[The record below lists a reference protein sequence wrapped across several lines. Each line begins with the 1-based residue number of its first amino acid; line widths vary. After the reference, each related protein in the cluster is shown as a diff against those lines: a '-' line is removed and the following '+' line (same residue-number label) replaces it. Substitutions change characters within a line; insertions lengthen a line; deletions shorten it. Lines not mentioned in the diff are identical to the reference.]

1 MAGPTS
7 ANYVFLPWIRQ
18 GAAASIQAPDSLTS
32 AQAGVVS
39 VPVQLRVNDTD
50 DAGQQVR
57 LYGPGDV
64 VGIDPLQ
71 VVRTEPRHLAT
82 DFEPNY
88 FAAIDFD
95 QPDFPWLFTPAAA
108 GAKNRLRPWLCLVVV
123 RKQEG
128 VALNDDRSLP
138 LPLLEIRAP
147 ALPGRELPDLSE
159 SWAWAHAQV
168 TGSQRDA
175 GALKQALAGNPAL
188 TVSRLVC
195 SRRLDP
201 LTEYLACVVP
211 AFDLG
216 VKAGLGQPITP
227 EDEGA
232 LNPAWASGDQAPVKV
247 TLPVYVHWE
256 FRTSV
261 GGDFEALVR
270 LLQARKM
277 PSEAGKRLID
287 IGQPGFVIN
296 PPLPPGTTL
305 ELEGALRVTDAPDAV
320 WPDGTQTPLQ
330 AALKPILDAPA
341 KAQQDGATDPLLAPP
356 IYGRWHAARGTV
368 NTAPAEQTWLDE
380 LNLDPRTRATA
391 AFGTQV
397 IQEQQELLMA
407 SAWEQLGEIERV
419 NQLRRQAQLAREVNG
434 VYYTRHFSRFSE
446 ATLLNVVAPARS
458 RLVVEAPAAVSNTRT
473 RALLARQIEQSSLP
487 VNAVSAPLRR
497 LTSPRGA
504 VNARFQASGTSPG
517 GIVASLNL
525 HAIIPEERQA
535 GAVTIDQV
543 SDQASASLRPNIRF
557 ENITQTLS
565 SGPQLGRFKI
575 AAEDDDLGVLSAV
588 FPQLSGVSPV
598 GMPDSPEA
606 QAFRVAAKEH
616 MDYMVQRA
624 FLSFLTFSLLP
635 IDLPDTKTQVLQ
647 HLNPATTITARV
659 QASLQIEGSTEAQA
673 DPLEP
678 ILDAPSFPQPMY
690 EALRDLSQ
698 DTLFPGLENVPPN
711 TVTVLETNPAFIE
724 AFLVGLNTEM
734 GRELLWRNYPTDQ
747 RGTYFRQFWDALAE
761 AQPPD
766 IPPITSWGDGK
777 LGHQADSGEQ
787 LVLLIRGELLRRYP
801 NAVIY
806 AVAAVPRNGQLDLSA
821 RPEDESHP
829 VFRGTLMPDVTFLG
843 FNLTKETAMA
853 DPGWFFVI
861 QEQPT
866 EPRFGLDAAD
876 FTTPLP
882 LPALT
887 TWNDL
892 SWRYLADT
900 ETALEALLYAPAKA
914 TLPVLDNAEWGRN
927 AAHQAYITLQRPVRI
942 AIHAKDMIPT

>member
-1 MAGPTS
+1 MAGLTS
-7 ANYVFLPWIRQ
+7 ANYVFLPWVRQ
-18 GAAASIQAPDSLTS
+18 GAATSIQAPDSLTS
-32 AQAGVVS
+32 EQAGVVS
-39 VPVQLRVNDTD
+39 VPVRLRVNDTD

-95 QPDFPWLFTPAAA
+95 RPDFPWLFTPAAA
-108 GAKNRLRPWLCLVVV
+108 GPKNRLRPWLCLVVV

-128 VALNDDRSLP
+128 VALNDDRSRP

-159 SWAWAHAQV
+159 SWAWTHAQV
-168 TGSQRDA
+168 TGGQRDA
-175 GALKQALAGNPAL
+175 GALKQALAGDPAL
-188 TVSRLVC
+188 TVSRLVGP
-195 SRRLDP
+195 RRLDP

-227 EDEGA
+227 EDEAA
-232 LNPAWASGDQAPVKV
+232 LNPAWASGDQAPAQV
-247 TLPVYVHWE
+247 TLPVYVYWE
-256 FRTSV
+256 FRTSAS
-261 GGDFEALVR
+261 GDFEALAR
-270 LLQARKM
+270 LLQARKL

-287 IGQPGFVIN
+287 IGQPGFVIE
-296 PPLPPGTTL
+296 PPLTPGTTL
-305 ELEGALRVTDAPDAV
+305 ELEGALRVKDAPAAG

-330 AALKPILDAPA
+330 AVLKPILDAPA
-341 KAQQDGATDPLLAPP
+341 KAQQDGVTDPLLAPP
-356 IYGRWHAARGTV
+356 VYGRWHAARGTV

-380 LNLDPRTRATA
+380 LNLDPRARATA

-397 IQEQQELLMA
+397 VQEQQELLMA

-434 VYYTRHFSRFSE
+434 VYHTRIFSRFPE

-458 RLVVEAPAAVSNTRT
+458 RLVVETTTAASSTPT
-473 RALLARQIEQSSLP
+473 RALLGRQIEQSSLP

-497 LTSPRGA
+497 LTSPRGV
-504 VNARFQASGTSPG
+504 VNARFQAAGTSPG
-517 GIVASLNL
+517 GMVASLNL
-525 HAIIPEERQA
+525 HAIIPADQQA
-535 GAVTIDQV
+535 GAVTINQV
-543 SDQASASLRPNIRF
+543 SDQASTSLGPSIRF

-565 SGPQLGRFKI
+565 GGPQLGRFKI
-575 AAEDDDLGVLSAV
+575 AAEGDDQGVLSAV
-588 FPQLSGVSPV
+588 FPQASGVSPV

-624 FLSFLTFSLLP
+624 FVSFLTFTLP
-635 IDLPDTKTQVLQ
+635 PVNLPHTRTQVLQ
-647 HLNPATTITARV
+647 HLDPATTITARV
-659 QASLQIEGSTEAQA
+659 QASLQTEGSTVAQA

-698 DTLFPGLENVPPN
+698 DTLFPGLENVLPN

-724 AFLVGLNTEM
+724 SFLVGLNTEM

-747 RGTYFRQFWDALAE
+747 RGTYFRRFWDALAD

-766 IPPITSWGDGK
+766 IPPITSWGDGQ

-806 AVAAVPRNGQLDLSA
+806 AVAAVPGNGQLDLSA

-829 VFRGTLMPDVTFLG
+829 VFRGTLNPDVTFLG
-843 FNLTKETAMA
+843 FNLTKEAAMA

-876 FTTPLP
+876 FSTPP
-882 LPALT
+882 PPPALT

-892 SWRYLADT
+892 SWRYLAGT
-900 ETALEALLYAPAKA
+900 EAALEALSYAPATA
-914 TLPVLDNAEWGRN
+914 TLPVLDNVEWGRN